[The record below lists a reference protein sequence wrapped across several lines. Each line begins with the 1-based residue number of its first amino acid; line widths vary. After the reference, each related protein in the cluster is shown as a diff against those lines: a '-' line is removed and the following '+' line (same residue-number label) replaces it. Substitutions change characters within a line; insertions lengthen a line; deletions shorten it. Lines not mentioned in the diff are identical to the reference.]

1 MKKLVH
7 ILGCSGVV
15 LATILG
21 IFFVPFLMWL
31 FSSELI
37 YLVPF
42 CASIV
47 LFLLAI
53 LWLII
58 RRRKADNKTGKYR
71 PIILLYV
78 SLAMMFPNTI
88 ALIRFNGNSV
98 NTIENCFYYNNRD
111 LYSRFGLLKNDDYI
125 DDYVNTTD
133 KYGNRYIAGYKKSCN
148 NYNYIYNIYQIVILD
163 ENGNYVETFSP
174 SENSGSDVHKI
185 LRRYGYR

>member
-1 MKKLVH
+1 MKNLVH

-31 FSSELI
+31 FSSEFM

-42 CASIV
+42 GVSIV

-58 RRRKADNKTGKYR
+58 RRRKADNKTGKYC

-88 ALIRFNGNSV
+88 ALQRFGGYSV
-98 NTIENCFYYNNRD
+98 KTIENCFCTPHH
-111 LYSRFGLLKNDDYI
+111 LYSRFGLLKNDYYV

-133 KYGNRYIAGYKKSCN
+133 KYGNRYIAGYD
-148 NYNYIYNIYQIVILD
+148 NYNIDQIVIFD
-163 ENGNYVETFSP
+163 ENGNYVETLSLNK
-174 SENSGSDVHKI
+174 NSGSDIREI

>member
-1 MKKLVH
+1 MKNLVH

-31 FSSELI
+31 FSTKFM

-42 CASIV
+42 GVSIV

-53 LWLII
+53 LWLNI

-78 SLAMMFPNTI
+78 SLAMMLPNTI
-88 ALIRFNGNSV
+88 ALIRFDDHPV
-98 NTIENCFYYNNRD
+98 KTIENCFRTNYNH
-111 LYSRFGLLKNDDYI
+111 LYSRFGLLKNDNLRY
-125 DDYVNTTD
+125 YVSTTD
-133 KYGNRYIAGYKKSCN
+133 AFGNRYIAGYDNC
-148 NYNYIYNIYQIVILD
+148 YNIDQIVIFD
-163 ENGNYVETFSP
+163 ENGNYVESFSL
-174 SENSGSDVHKI
+174 SKNSGSDIRKI
-185 LRRYGYR
+185 LRGYGYR